1 MTQALTTSPIQNAAL
16 ENYVTDQADKTLLRF
31 ITCGSVDDGKSTLI
45 GRLLWDTKMIFED
58 QLHNLTQDSQRL
70 GTQNGDIDFALLTDG
85 LQAEREQGITID
97 VAYRFFATD
106 KRKFIVA
113 DTPGHEQYTRNMAT
127 GASTAD
133 AALLL
138 IDARKGILD
147 QTRRHCA
154 IAALLGIRH
163 IVLAVNKMD
172 LVGYDQSVFDQIVND
187 FAPVASRLSLESV
200 TAIPLS
206 ALKGENILTPSA
218 EMGWYQ
224 GPTLISYLE
233 NIETKGTEQK
243 RDQLRFPVQW
253 VNRPNLDFRGYAGSL
268 VSGNVHVGQKIRVAG
283 KQAEAQIERI
293 VTLSEDLAQAESGQ
307 AVTLTLD
314 HEIDISRGD
323 VLIDAGDDLTP
334 IDQFSAHLVWMA
346 EKELQVGQSFLLKA
360 GGQTVTA
367 HLRLIN
373 HRFNIN
379 ELNEEAALRLRLND
393 IGLVDIQTDK
403 PIIVE
408 PYQTEPSLGQFILI
422 DKATNATVAAG
433 MIHQAQQAKPE
444 NVVWQDLNIT
454 KQVRAEQKNQNST
467 VLWFTGL
474 SGAGK
479 STIANSV
486 DQKLVALGH
495 HTYVLDG
502 DNVRHGLNRDL
513 GFSDADR
520 MENIRRV
527 SEVAKLM
534 ADAGLIVLVSFISPF
549 EKDRQMA
556 RDVVGADDFLEVF
569 IDTDLSVCEERDVK
583 GLYKKAR
590 AGEIDH
596 FTGISSPY
604 EAPSTPDITLK
615 TSDKKADQL
624 ANQVI
629 DVLRK
634 QGRIFWYD
642 STI

>member
-1 MTQALTTSPIQNAAL
+1 MTQAVKTASIQSAAL
-16 ENYVTDQADKTLLRF
+16 ENYLTDQAEKTLLRF

-58 QLHNLTQDSQRL
+58 QLHSLTQDSQRL

-163 IVLAVNKMD
+163 IVLVVNKMD
-172 LVGYDQSVFDQIVND
+172 LVGYDQSIFDQIVAD
-187 FAPVASRLSLESV
+187 FGPIASRLSLENV

-206 ALKGENILTPSA
+206 ALKGENILTSSS
-218 EMGWYQ
+218 EMSWYQ

-233 NIETKGTEQK
+233 NIEAGGAEHK
-243 RDQLRFPVQW
+243 REQLRFPVQW

-268 VSGNVHVGQKIRVAG
+268 VSGAVYPGQKIRVAG
-283 KQAEAQIERI
+283 KQVQAQIERI
-293 VTLSEDLAQAESGQ
+293 VTLSEDLDRAEPGQ

-323 VLIDAGDDLTP
+323 VLIGAEDDLVP
-334 IDQFSAHLVWMA
+334 IDQFSAHLVWMS
-346 EKELQVGQSFLLKA
+346 EKELQVGQSFLLKT
-360 GGQTVTA
+360 GGQTITA

-379 ELNEEAALRLRLND
+379 ELSEESALRLRLND
-393 IGLVDIQTDK
+393 IGLVDLQTDK

-408 PYQTEPSLGQFILI
+408 PYQTEPALGQFILI
-422 DKATNATVAAG
+422 DKASNATVAAG
-433 MIHQAQQAKPE
+433 MVHKAQQAKPE

-454 KQVRAEQKNQNST
+454 KQIRAEQKNQNSA

-486 DQKLVALGH
+486 DQKLVSLGH

-527 SEVAKLM
+527 AEVAKLM

-569 IDTDLSVCEERDVK
+569 VDTDLNVCEERDVK

-604 EAPSTPDITLK
+604 EVPKAADIGLNTSGK
-615 TSDKKADQL
+615 TVDQL